1 MEGEQKRVFLVLADD
16 EIAGIRPP
24 KGVYFTKFLST
35 AQELWI
41 SEKMMK
47 QKNPY
52 VLTARSL
59 LIPLNVEW
67 RREYQRFDPNGSG
80 RRRMH
85 MSFEAIQTKLQMC
98 PNRTQK
104 QSSCRFCIYSRHCM
118 ERDRKYPCSRFQRKE
133 NVSCDWN
140 MQEKRSLI

>member
-47 QKNPY
+47 QK
-52 VLTARSL
+52 
-59 LIPLNVEW
+59 
-67 RREYQRFDPNGSG
+67 NGSG

>member
-24 KGVYFTKFLST
+24 KGVYITKFLST

-59 LIPLNVEW
+59 LIPVFEC
-67 RREYQRFDPNGSG
+67 RMEKGVPTIRPKRE
-80 RRRMH
+80 
-85 MSFEAIQTKLQMC
+85 
-98 PNRTQK
+98 RT
-104 QSSCRFCIYSRHCM
+104 
-118 ERDRKYPCSRFQRKE
+118 KE
-133 NVSCDWN
+133 NAY
-140 MQEKRSLI
+140 EL

>member
-16 EIAGIRPP
+16 EIAGIRTP

-59 LIPLNVEW
+59 LIPVFEC
-67 RREYQRFDPNGSG
+67 RMEKGVPTIRPKRE
-80 RRRMH
+80 
-85 MSFEAIQTKLQMC
+85 
-98 PNRTQK
+98 RT
-104 QSSCRFCIYSRHCM
+104 
-118 ERDRKYPCSRFQRKE
+118 KE
-133 NVSCDWN
+133 NAY
-140 MQEKRSLI
+140 EL

>member
-16 EIAGIRPP
+16 EIAGIRQP

-59 LIPLNVEW
+59 LIPVFEC
-67 RREYQRFDPNGSG
+67 RMEKGVPTIRPKRE
-80 RRRMH
+80 
-85 MSFEAIQTKLQMC
+85 
-98 PNRTQK
+98 RT
-104 QSSCRFCIYSRHCM
+104 
-118 ERDRKYPCSRFQRKE
+118 KE
-133 NVSCDWN
+133 NAY
-140 MQEKRSLI
+140 EL

>member
-16 EIAGIRPP
+16 EIARIRPP

-59 LIPLNVEW
+59 LIPVFEC
-67 RREYQRFDPNGSG
+67 RMEKGVPTIRPKRE
-80 RRRMH
+80 
-85 MSFEAIQTKLQMC
+85 
-98 PNRTQK
+98 RT
-104 QSSCRFCIYSRHCM
+104 
-118 ERDRKYPCSRFQRKE
+118 KE
-133 NVSCDWN
+133 NAY
-140 MQEKRSLI
+140 EL

>member
-59 LIPLNVEW
+59 LIPVFECRMEKGVPTIRLK
-67 RREYQRFDPNGSG
+67 RE
-80 RRRMH
+80 
-85 MSFEAIQTKLQMC
+85 
-98 PNRTQK
+98 RT
-104 QSSCRFCIYSRHCM
+104 
-118 ERDRKYPCSRFQRKE
+118 KE
-133 NVSCDWN
+133 NAY
-140 MQEKRSLI
+140 EL

>member
-16 EIAGIRPP
+16 EIAGIRSP

-59 LIPLNVEW
+59 LIPVFEC
-67 RREYQRFDPNGSG
+67 RMEKGVPTIRPKRE
-80 RRRMH
+80 
-85 MSFEAIQTKLQMC
+85 
-98 PNRTQK
+98 RT
-104 QSSCRFCIYSRHCM
+104 
-118 ERDRKYPCSRFQRKE
+118 KE
-133 NVSCDWN
+133 NAY
-140 MQEKRSLI
+140 EL

>member
-24 KGVYFTKFLST
+24 KGVHFTKFLST

-59 LIPLNVEW
+59 LIPVFEC
-67 RREYQRFDPNGSG
+67 RMEKGVPTIRPKRE
-80 RRRMH
+80 
-85 MSFEAIQTKLQMC
+85 
-98 PNRTQK
+98 RT
-104 QSSCRFCIYSRHCM
+104 
-118 ERDRKYPCSRFQRKE
+118 KE
-133 NVSCDWN
+133 NAY
-140 MQEKRSLI
+140 EL